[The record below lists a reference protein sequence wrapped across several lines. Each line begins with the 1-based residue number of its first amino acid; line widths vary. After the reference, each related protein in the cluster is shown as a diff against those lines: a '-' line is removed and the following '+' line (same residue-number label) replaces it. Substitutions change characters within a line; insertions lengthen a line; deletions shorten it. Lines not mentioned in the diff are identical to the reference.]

1 MRYIIGYEAIDKFK
15 KAHPKSNIEDKG
27 CKGVYAMDWILPF
40 TLTKNINEKT
50 ISETKIPVFYD
61 LEEAKK
67 EVSRLSK
74 AYRRDDVAFS
84 PNKKSRL
91 IRNFFLIKLDSPKC
105 PIIVKEENK
114 EKSKKNNFYWHKIQ
128 TLRKDYL

>member
-15 KAHPKSNIEDKG
+15 KARPKSNIEDKG

-40 TLTKNINEKT
+40 ILTKNINEKT
-50 ISETKIPVFYD
+50 IS
-61 LEEAKK
+61 EAKK